1 MNDDITFDFSD
12 GQAVEKWLETVT
24 EDVLK
29 GVRHGVAVATNRLRD
44 ATLQGVRRTN
54 PNFLHSSGKSHYGST
69 YYGVPLINA
78 VRTYMVKGKPTG
90 IVSIMGTPFSWGG
103 NDGTFRLRFFE
114 VGTKNRVQ
122 RSTGRN
128 LGKITAK
135 WFFRDAVNTVN
146 DQAIDDIRIALENA
160 IDEANRM

>member
-24 EDVLK
+24 EDVMK

-69 YYGVPLINA
+69 YYGVPLIDA
-78 VRTYMVKGKPTG
+78 VRTYMVKGEPTG
-90 IVSIMGTPFSWGG
+90 IVSIMGNRAT

-160 IDEANRM
+160 IDEANRK

>member
-1 MNDDITFDFSD
+1 
-12 GQAVEKWLETVT
+12 
-24 EDVLK
+24 
-29 GVRHGVAVATNRLRD
+29 
-44 ATLQGVRRTN
+44 
-54 PNFLHSSGKSHYGST
+54 
-69 YYGVPLINA
+69 
-78 VRTYMVKGKPTG
+78 
-90 IVSIMGTPFSWGG
+90 MGTPFSWGG

-160 IDEANRM
+160 IDEANRK